1 MNKEIFQVL
10 ILLSVQML
18 ITILSIVWLH
28 DIALSSIGGICI
40 IITLLVLH
48 DLYVIR
54 SRQIAK
60 HKNIWKQV
68 AYLERERKM
77 ASEELFRSYDYATRD
92 WR

>member
-60 HKNIWKQV
+60 RKNIWKQV
-68 AYLERERKM
+68 AYLERDRKM